1 MEFKELLERSGM
13 NTTQFANYFGIP
25 RRTVQNWKLE
35 LANCPEYLLNLIE
48 YKLKKE
54 GILE

>member
-13 NTTQFANYFGIP
+13 STTDFAKYFGIP
-25 RRTVQNWKLE
+25 RRTVQNWKLG
-35 LANCPEYLLNLIE
+35 LAKCPEYLLNLIE